1 MYYMPMKT
9 FKKPNREQQLLF
21 ATVKL
26 ETIAP
31 IGSPLRTIDELVDK
45 LDTSK
50 IEATYDFET
59 KTGARAMHPKTLIK
73 VALYALHNCRFSLR
87 KMESDTQFHLGY
99 RWITGDEKTDHS
111 TMGKFLSRF
120 ASELVELFSQVV
132 MIGVEHD
139 LIDFEVLNVD
149 TVKIRANASYKQFR
163 DLKGIREEKKK
174 IKKKLE
180 DLLKDSEHEAVEEQ
194 RILTARIEKLE
205 WAKKELEERIKLE
218 EVSEEKQQELKKEKR
233 LNLTDPDC
241 ELMQQANRE
250 INSAFAITMASDAAN
265 DFITYIEVQEHQND
279 VEALIPAIE
288 ASRETTQ
295 SRHEVVNADSGFSS
309 VENLEKL
316 REDRQNALIPDR
328 RMEAESRG
336 VTSKGEYDR
345 SRFSYDANEDMYIC
359 PEGKR
364 LNHKSSSKQNGRT
377 YHLYYNQD
385 ACRSCKHRKKCTKGK
400 HRTISRDENEAIKE
414 NMRTQLKNPENQE
427 LYKLRAHAIESPF
440 GQIKHNLK
448 YRIVMRRGR
457 TKVLMELSLL
467 GMLHNIL
474 KIGDMLQIAA

>member
-1 MYYMPMKT
+1 MKT

-26 ETIAP
+26 DTIAP

-45 LDTSK
+45 LDTGK

-59 KTGARAMHPKTLIK
+59 KTGARPMHPKTLIK

-87 KMESDTQFHLGY
+87 KIESDTQFHLGY
-99 RWITGDEKTDHS
+99 RWITGDEKIDHS

-120 ASELVELFSQVV
+120 SEELAELFSQVV
-132 MIGVEHD
+132 MIGVEHE

-163 DLKGIREEKKK
+163 NLKGIREEKKK
-174 IKKKLE
+174 IKKKLKE
-180 DLLKDSEHEAVEEQ
+180 LLNDSEQEAAEEQ
-194 RILTARIEKLE
+194 RILAARIEKLE
-205 WAKKELEERIKLE
+205 WAKRELEQRIKKESEDETKQQKLR
-218 EVSEEKQQELKKEKR
+218 EEKKI
-233 LNLTDPDC
+233 NLTDPDC

-250 INSAFAITMASDAAN
+250 INSAFAITMSSDAAN
-265 DFITYIEVQEHQND
+265 DFITHVRVQEHQND
-279 VEALIPAIE
+279 AEALMPAIE
-288 ASRETTQ
+288 GSRETTRLQ
-295 SRHEVVNADSGFSS
+295 HEIVNADSGFSS

-316 REDRQNALIPDR
+316 QEDKQDALIPDR
-328 RMEAESRG
+328 RMEAENRG
-336 VTSKGEYDR
+336 VSSKGDYDR
-345 SRFSYDANEDMYIC
+345 SHFSYDAVNDMYIC
-359 PEGKR
+359 PQSKQ
-364 LNHKSSSKQNGRT
+364 LQYKSSSKQNGRA
-377 YHLYYNQD
+377 YCLYYNQD
-385 ACRSCKHRKKCTKGK
+385 ACRSCKQRKKCTKGK
-400 HRTISRDENEAIKE
+400 YRTISRDENEAIKE
-414 NMRTQLKNPENQE
+414 EMRARLKEPENQK

-457 TKVLMELSLL
+457 KKVLMELSLL

-474 KIGDMLQIAA
+474 KIGNMRQMTA

>member
-1 MYYMPMKT
+1 MKT
-9 FKKPNREQQLLF
+9 FKIPNREQQLLF

-45 LDTSK
+45 LDTGK
-50 IEATYDFET
+50 IEDTYDFET
-59 KTGARAMHPKTLIK
+59 KTGARPMHPKTLIK

-99 RWITGDEKTDHS
+99 RWITGDEKIDHS

-120 ASELVELFSQVV
+120 SEELAELFSQVV
-132 MIGVEHD
+132 MIGVEHE

-174 IKKKLE
+174 IKKKLKE
-180 DLLKDSEHEAVEEQ
+180 LLNDSEQEAAEEQ
-194 RILTARIEKLE
+194 RILAARIEKLE
-205 WAKKELEERIKLE
+205 WAKKELEQRIRKESEDETKQQKLR
-218 EVSEEKQQELKKEKR
+218 EEKKI
-233 LNLTDPDC
+233 NLTDPDC

-250 INSAFAITMASDAAN
+250 INSAFAITMSSDAAN
-265 DFITYIEVQEHQND
+265 DFITHVRVQEHQND
-279 VEALIPAIE
+279 AEALMPAIE
-288 ASRETTQ
+288 GSRETTRF
-295 SRHEVVNADSGFSS
+295 RHEIVNADSGFSS

-316 REDRQNALIPDR
+316 QEDKQDALIPDR
-328 RMEAESRG
+328 RMEAENRG
-336 VTSKGEYDR
+336 VSSKGDYDR
-345 SRFSYDANEDMYIC
+345 SHFSYDAVNDIYIC
-359 PEGKR
+359 PQSKQ
-364 LNHKSSSKQNGRT
+364 LQNKSSSKQNGRT
-377 YHLYYNQD
+377 YNLYYNQD
-385 ACRSCKHRKKCTKGK
+385 ACGSCKQRKKCTKGK
-400 HRTISRDENEAIKE
+400 YRTISRDENEAIKE
-414 NMRTQLKNPENQE
+414 EMRARLKDPENQK
-427 LYKLRAHAIESPF
+427 LYKKRAHAIESPF

-457 TKVLMELSLL
+457 KKVLMELSLL

-474 KIGDMLQIAA
+474 KIGDVLQMAV

>member
-1 MYYMPMKT
+1 MKT
-9 FKKPNREQQLLF
+9 FKTPNREQQLLF

-31 IGSPLRTIDELVDK
+31 IGSPLRTIDGLVDK
-45 LDTSK
+45 LDTRK
-50 IEATYDFET
+50 IEATYDFES

-87 KMESDTQFHLGY
+87 KIESDTQFHLGY
-99 RWITGDEKTDHS
+99 RWITGDEKIDHS

-120 ASELVELFSQVV
+120 ASELAELFSQVV

-163 DLKGIREEKKK
+163 DLKGIREERKK

-180 DLLKDSEHEAVEEQ
+180 ELLKDSEHEADEEK
-194 RILTARIEKLE
+194 RILAARIEKLE
-205 WAKKELEERIKLE
+205 WALEERIRLE
-218 EVSEEKQQELKKEKR
+218 DASEEKQEELKKEKR
-233 LNLTDPDC
+233 INLTDPDC

-250 INSAFAITMASDAAN
+250 INSAFAIAMASDAAN
-265 DFITYIEVQEHQND
+265 DFITHIKVQEHQND
-279 VEALIPAIE
+279 AEALIPAIE
-288 ASRETTQ
+288 GSRETTQ
-295 SRHEVVNADSGFSS
+295 SRHKVVNADSGFSS

-316 REDRQNALIPDR
+316 QKDGQSALIPDR
-328 RMEAESRG
+328 RMDAERRG
-336 VTSKGEYDR
+336 VSTKGDYDR
-345 SRFSYDANEDMYIC
+345 SHFSYDAKKDVYTC

-364 LNHKSSSKQNGRT
+364 LDHKSSSTQNGRT
-377 YHLYYNQD
+377 YHLYCNYD
-385 ACRSCKHRKKCTKGK
+385 ACKYCKQRKKCTKGK
-400 HRTISRDENEAIKE
+400 HRTISRDSNEAIKE
-414 NMRTQLKNPENQE
+414 YMRAQLKEAENQQV
-427 LYKLRAHAIESPF
+427 YKLRAHAIESPF

-457 TKVLMELSLL
+457 TKVHMELSLL

-474 KIGDMLQIAA
+474 KIGSMQQITA